1 LTKLERKILDTKPF
15 VFIREKS
22 KTLVLP
28 GCEGQPLYDVWTYFV
43 KQVVKVGL
51 SERAAAIS
59 FNFVMAI
66 PAATIFL
73 FTLVPYLPIAKD
85 INREIIRFVTD
96 LTPNQQTRQFVVD
109 FLYDFLHKPKK
120 GLLSAGFLLAV
131 FYSSNAMMGIIRTFD
146 RSVTERHRSGFLH
159 KRLRAMALITIVIFI
174 TLGTT
179 LISIGQGHLFPLV
192 LQWLNIKNVHTKVWI
207 QNLRWVIIVLLFLYS
222 IAFIYKYAPSVKKRW
237 KLLSTGAVFATFLI
251 TVTTW
256 VFSVWAQNFSNYNK
270 FYGPI
275 GTVLMMMFL
284 IFVNSLILLIG
295 YELNISITALKEAQ
309 ISGQAQDG
317 TVVVVQHSKHKVKPV
332 GRK

>member
-1 LTKLERKILDTKPF
+1 M
-15 VFIREKS
+15 
-22 KTLVLP
+22 LP
-28 GCEGQPLYDVWTYFV
+28 GCEGQPLYNVYKSFSAQIV
-43 KQVVKVGL
+43 RVGL

-85 INREIIRFVTD
+85 INRELIRFVTD
-96 LTPNQQTRQFVVD
+96 LTPNQQTRLFVID
-109 FLYDFLHKPKK
+109 FLDDFLHKPKK

-146 RSVTERHRSGFLH
+146 RSVSTRHRSGFLH
-159 KRLRAMALITIVIFI
+159 KRLRALALITIVIFI
-174 TLGTT
+174 IIGTT
-179 LISIGQGHLFPLV
+179 LISVGQGRLFPLV

-207 QNLRWVIIVLLFLYS
+207 QNLRWVIIILLFLYS

-256 VFSVWAQNFSNYNK
+256 VFAVWAQNFSNYNK

-275 GTVLMMMFL
+275 GTVLMIMFL
-284 IFVNSLILLIG
+284 IYVNSLILLIG
-295 YELNISITALKEAQ
+295 YELNIGIAVLKEAEHGKPLAGQ
-309 ISGQAQDG
+309 ITGGSVSYIQQEATQPNRLATKEKD
-317 TVVVVQHSKHKVKPV
+317 
-332 GRK
+332 